1 MKQLTQYLW
10 PVFLCLLVGLSASF
24 FQQDAIAEWY
34 PYLNKP
40 QLTPPNNVFPIVWSI
55 LYILIGISLGRIW
68 GKGFKVPIRE
78 WWAQLSLNFCW
89 SIAFFF
95 LREPLWGMGV
105 ILILDVVVLD
115 YIFITFKKDKI
126 AFLCFIPYILWLLWA
141 TYLNAYIYIFN

>member
-40 QLTPPNNVFPIVWSI
+40 QLTPPNEVFPIVWSI

-78 WWAQLSLNFCW
+78 WWAQLALNFCW

-126 AFLCFIPYILWLLWA
+126 ASLCFIPYILWLLWA